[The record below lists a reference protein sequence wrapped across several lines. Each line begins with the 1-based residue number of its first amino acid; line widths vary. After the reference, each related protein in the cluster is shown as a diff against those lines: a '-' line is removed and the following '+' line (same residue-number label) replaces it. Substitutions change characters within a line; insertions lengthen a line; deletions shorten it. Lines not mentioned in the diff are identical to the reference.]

1 MIRVTE
7 HIAKRMQNTV
17 LLAGICVTMIVWTTL
32 TDPIGLPKMFVLAL
46 FSAWIFG
53 TIGVLFLK
61 ARAREVVSI
70 QWALIAFSL
79 AIFITAILTDVR
91 YTAFYGASQ
100 RNNGAITYF
109 SFATLMLAAT
119 LSFNRASVS
128 RFRSSLLIVGGITTL
143 YGLLQ
148 ISGHDPFHWVLLYG
162 PVVGTLGNPD
172 FMSAFLGTVAV
183 ATVWFIISLDQLSY
197 RLAGVGLLLLELFV
211 MKRSGSFQG
220 ILAFA
225 IGLVIVVLTKLW
237 QVNRRIGVIS
247 FVTATIFSV
256 PVLMGLVNSGPLA
269 TYLYRSS
276 LQNRLDYWQAAISMF
291 KAHPIFGVGLD
302 RFAENYGQYAPKN
315 QVVFGQL
322 TDNAHNV
329 FLQLLAT
336 GGLLVLLP
344 YLFIIGLIC
353 FKSFRSI
360 RKAKGQ
366 IQIDLVGIFAI
377 WFALLLISLISIDNL
392 GIAVWFWISGGVLF
406 AVSQDSLSAEEV
418 VKVNERKREKSRS
431 KGSEPSESYISPM
444 ASLVLSIV
452 ALVVVLPAI
461 RTSGAIADMQVN
473 RSQLSSVQFLQKIET
488 TADIVPK
495 NPQTLSLL
503 GDIAMRIDN
512 IELALQLARQA
523 IEMDSKSNYANQLSA
538 IAYERSKDYSKAV
551 VFRLRVIKLDPSN
564 VGNMV
569 EIVKDYV
576 ALKDLD
582 RARIMANKIAQMRPG
597 SEVAAAAAALLKG

>member
-1 MIRVTE
+1 
-7 HIAKRMQNTV
+7 
-17 LLAGICVTMIVWTTL
+17 
-32 TDPIGLPKMFVLAL
+32 
-46 FSAWIFG
+46 
-53 TIGVLFLK
+53 
-61 ARAREVVSI
+61 
-70 QWALIAFSL
+70 
-79 AIFITAILTDVR
+79 
-91 YTAFYGASQ
+91 
-100 RNNGAITYF
+100 
-109 SFATLMLAAT
+109 
-119 LSFNRASVS
+119 
-128 RFRSSLLIVGGITTL
+128 
-143 YGLLQ
+143 
-148 ISGHDPFHWVLLYG
+148 
-162 PVVGTLGNPD
+162 
-172 FMSAFLGTVAV
+172 
-183 ATVWFIISLDQLSY
+183 
-197 RLAGVGLLLLELFV
+197 

-220 ILAFA
+220 ILAFS

-247 FVTATIFSV
+247 FVTAAVFSV

-276 LQNRLDYWQAAISMF
+276 SQNRLDYWQAAISMF

-302 RFAENYGQYAPKN
+302 RFAENYGHYAPKN

-353 FKSFRSI
+353 FKSLRSI

-377 WFALLLISLISIDNL
+377 WFALLLISFISIDNL
-392 GIAVWFWISGGVLF
+392 GIAIWFWISGGVLF
-406 AVSQDSLSAEEV
+406 AVSQDSLSAEEA
-418 VKVNERKREKSRS
+418 VKVKEMKRGKSRS

-444 ASLVLSIV
+444 VSLVLSIV
-452 ALVVVLPAI
+452 TLVIVLPAI
-461 RTSGAIADMQVN
+461 STSGAIADMQVN
-473 RSQLSSVQFLQKIET
+473 RSQLSSAQFLQKIET
-488 TADIVPK
+488 TANTVPR

-512 IELALQLARQA
+512 IKLALQLARQA
-523 IEMDSKSNYANQLSA
+523 IEMDSRSNYANQLSA

-551 VFRLRVIKLDPSN
+551 VFRLRVLELDPWN
-564 VGNMV
+564 VNNML

-576 ALKDLD
+576 ALKDMPS
-582 RARIMANKIAQMRPG
+582 AKAMAGKIAQLQPG
-597 SEVAAAAAALLKG
+597 AADAAAALLRG